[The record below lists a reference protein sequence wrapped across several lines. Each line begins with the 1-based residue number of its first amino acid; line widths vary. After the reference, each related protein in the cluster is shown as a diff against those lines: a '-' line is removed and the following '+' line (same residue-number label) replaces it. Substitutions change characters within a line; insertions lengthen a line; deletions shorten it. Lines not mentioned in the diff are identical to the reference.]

1 MYRQVTDPLGHLGLT
16 ALLAATPLLVLLIL
30 LGVVRMASHRAALWS
45 LASAVVIALAAYRM
59 PLGQIA
65 AGAAEG
71 AAFGLFPIV
80 WIILNAVWIN
90 KLQRASGHFDLIG
103 RTFTSLSPDPRVQ
116 ALVVA
121 FCFGAMIESL
131 SGFGTPIAITSIILL
146 GLGLTPLR
154 AAAVAAFANTAP
166 AAFGSVGNPIQ
177 ALAKATGFSEH
188 DLGAMVGRQSA
199 VIAVLVPFFLLL
211 ILDGRRGLR
220 EVWPAALVAGVAFG
234 VGQYVCANFFT
245 YQLTDV
251 TAGLVSVLALVVL
264 LRFWR
269 PAGTHPAADSDPRPG
284 TAPRLPLL
292 QAFAPYALLIVAF
305 ALVSVD
311 GPVARFVAARGT
323 SFPWPGLDVR
333 TADGTLP
340 KAAVYDLNWL
350 GTGGTV
356 LLTVGVLTVLILR
369 VRPGRALRAYGEA
382 CVQIRWAALSIG
394 CVLALSYVMNLSGM
408 AVSLGAWLAGTGGAF
423 ALLSG
428 FLGWFGVAL
437 TGSDTSSNALFGAM
451 QVAAAHRVGM
461 DGLLAAATNST
472 GGVQG
477 KAEAMQNLAIASSA
491 VGLTGREGEILRKV
505 IGWSLCVLAALCLV
519 AWAQT
524 TPLLDWMVVGR

>member
-1 MYRQVTDPLGHLGLT
+1 M
-16 ALLAATPLLVLLIL
+16 
-30 LGVVRMASHRAALWS
+30 
-45 LASAVVIALAAYRM
+45 
-59 PLGQIA
+59 
-65 AGAAEG
+65 
-71 AAFGLFPIV
+71 
-80 WIILNAVWIN
+80 
-90 KLQRASGHFDLIG
+90 
-103 RTFTSLSPDPRVQ
+103 
-116 ALVVA
+116 
-121 FCFGAMIESL
+121 
-131 SGFGTPIAITSIILL
+131 
-146 GLGLTPLR
+146 
-154 AAAVAAFANTAP
+154 
-166 AAFGSVGNPIQ
+166 
-177 ALAKATGFSEH
+177 
-188 DLGAMVGRQSA
+188 
-199 VIAVLVPFFLLL
+199 
-211 ILDGRRGLR
+211 
-220 EVWPAALVAGVAFG
+220 
-234 VGQYVCANFFT
+234 
-245 YQLTDV
+245 
-251 TAGLVSVLALVVL
+251 
-264 LRFWR
+264 
-269 PAGTHPAADSDPRPG
+269 
-284 TAPRLPLL
+284 
-292 QAFAPYALLIVAF
+292 AF

-311 GPVARFVAARGT
+311 GPVARLVAARGT

-340 KAAVYDLNWL
+340 KAAVYDFNWL

-356 LLTVGVLTVLILR
+356 LLAVGVLTVLILR
-369 VRPGRALRAYGEA
+369 ARPGRALRAYGEA
-382 CVQIRWAALSIG
+382 CVQIRWAAPSIG

-477 KAEAMQNLAIASSA
+477 KAEAMQNLAIASGA

-519 AWAQT
+519 AWART